1 MSLGSHHILLFAVST
16 LLMVATTQP
25 VAALEML
32 QPDETS
38 STVTSSAVNL
48 LGETDKDASITVNGE
63 AAKVFSSG
71 IFVMDQVP
79 LQQGANSLDVVEI
92 KSGAAAST
100 VTLTVNRVQ
109 PTPAQETT
117 ASKKLLFVKGSLE
130 PAGDVILQPGE
141 VLPLAIRATSGHTA
155 IAQVAGQRVA
165 LEEQRDPA
173 TQQLTGE
180 YRANFVVPEV
190 TLDIEPAP
198 VQFSLRAAGV
208 VEGPSELQEVSSGKV
223 GFWSTN
229 QVRLMR
235 VTSDWASVAYGIHE
249 VRLGGPYMGELS
261 SGTLV
266 RITGK
271 KGSSLRVR
279 LADTLDGWISE
290 SDLKPAPVGTAIP
303 YLTFTSVSVG
313 DGADGDVV
321 SIPYGSPVPFIVS
334 SDQTTSAPPI
344 ITVEFFGGHHA
355 GTWLSHSAT
364 ASLVREVRVEQ
375 KLRDRV
381 CVKIELAQ
389 GRLWGYKVDVTPGAV
404 RIRVR
409 KAPVISNGAS
419 PLSGLLIAL
428 EPGHGGPR
436 NLGAV
441 GATRVPE
448 KEINR
453 MTVEAL
459 KAELEAA
466 GARTVVVRE
475 GDDDPDLG
483 DRTRRALESNADIF
497 ISVHANSAGTSRGYL
512 RVSGTSTYYKHSAS
526 LDLSAAIHRHLLQ
539 ETGLG
544 DFGNVGS
551 FNYTPIRANT
561 WMPSMLVE
569 QAFMSNPEDEAKML
583 DPEFR
588 KKTARGVRLGI
599 EEFLRQQ

>member
-1 MSLGSHHILLFAVST
+1 
-16 LLMVATTQP
+16 MVASTQP

-32 QPDETS
+32 QPKETS
-38 STVTSSAVNL
+38 STVTVSAVNL
-48 LGETDKDASITVNGE
+48 LGKTDKDASVTVNGE
-63 AAKVFSSG
+63 AAKVFSTG

-79 LQQGANSLDVVEI
+79 LQEGANTLDVVET
-92 KSGAAAST
+92 KPDAATST
-100 VTLTVNRVQ
+100 VTLTFNRVQ
-109 PTPAQETT
+109 PAPPAETT
-117 ASKKLLFVKGSLE
+117 TSKKLLFVKGSME
-130 PAGDVILQPGE
+130 PSTDLILQPGE
-141 VLPLAIRATSGHTA
+141 VLPLAVRGTSGHTA
-155 IAQVAGQRVA
+155 IAQVAGQWVA
-165 LEEQRDPA
+165 LEEQRHAETD
-173 TQQLTGE
+173 QLTGE
-180 YRANFVVPEV
+180 YRANFVVPPV
-190 TLDIEPAP
+190 ALDVDPEP
-198 VQFSLRAAGV
+198 VQFSLRAAGE
-208 VEGPSELQEVSSGKV
+208 VEGPSELQEASPGKV

-261 SGTLV
+261 SGTIV
-266 RITGK
+266 RATGK
-271 KGSSLRVR
+271 KGSSLRVL
-279 LADTLDGWISE
+279 LADSLDGWISE
-290 SDLKPAPVGTAIP
+290 SDLKAAPAGTAIP
-303 YLTFTSVSVG
+303 YLSFTSVSVG
-313 DGADGDVV
+313 GGAEGDVV
-321 SIPYGSPVPFIVS
+321 SIPYSSPVPFIVS
-334 SDQTTSAPPI
+334 SDQPTSAPPT

-355 GTWLSHSAT
+355 ATWLSHSAS
-364 ASLVREVRVEQ
+364 AALVREVRVEQ
-375 KLRDRV
+375 HLRDRV

-389 GRLWGYKVDVTPGAV
+389 ERLWGYKVEVTPGSV

-409 KAPVISNGAS
+409 KAPVMTNLSS

-475 GDDDPDLG
+475 GDDDPNLG
-483 DRTRRALESNADIF
+483 DRTRRALESNADLF
-497 ISVHANSAGTSRGYL
+497 ISVHANSAGSSRGYL
-512 RVSGTSTYYKHSAS
+512 RVSGTSTYYKHSGS
-526 LDLSAAIHRHLLQ
+526 RDLSAAIHRHLLQ

>member
-1 MSLGSHHILLFAVST
+1 MSFGFHHSHLFAAAAF
-16 LLMVATTQP
+16 LMVATTQP

-32 QPDETS
+32 QPKETS
-38 STVTSSAVNL
+38 STVTVSAVNL
-48 LGETDKDASITVNGE
+48 LGKTDKDASVTVNGE

-71 IFVMDQVP
+71 IFVMDQVA
-79 LQQGANSLDVVEI
+79 LKEGANTLDVVET
-92 KSGAAAST
+92 KAGTASST
-100 VTLTVNRVQ
+100 VTLTVTREQ
-109 PTPAQETT
+109 PAPAIDLTK
-117 ASKKLLFVKGSLE
+117 SKKLLFVKDSFE
-130 PAGDVILQPGE
+130 PSSDLILQPGE
-141 VLPLAIRATSGHTA
+141 VLPLAVRATSGHTM
-155 IAQVAGQRVA
+155 IAQVAGQWVA
-165 LEEQRDPA
+165 FEEQRDVESKE
-173 TQQLTGE
+173 LTGE
-180 YRANFVVPEV
+180 YRANFVVPTNTEDV
-190 TLDIEPAP
+190 DTTS
-198 VQFSLRAAGV
+198 VQFTLTAASG
-208 VEGPSELQEVSSGKV
+208 VEGPSELVETAPAKV
-223 GFWSTN
+223 GFWPMN

-249 VRLGGPYMGELS
+249 VRLGGPFMGELS
-261 SGTLV
+261 SGTIV
-266 RITGK
+266 RATGK
-271 KGSSLRVR
+271 KGSSVRVR

-290 SDLKPAPVGTAIP
+290 SDLEVAPAATAIP
-303 YLTFTSVSVG
+303 YLTFTSISVG
-313 DGADGDVV
+313 GGDEGDVV

-334 SDQTTSAPPI
+334 SDQPTSAPPT

-355 GTWLSHSAT
+355 ATWLSHSAT
-364 ASLVREVRVEQ
+364 ASLVREVTVEQ
-375 KLRDRV
+375 HLRDRV

-389 GRLWGYKVDVTPGAV
+389 DRLWGYKVEVTPSMV

-409 KAPVISNGAS
+409 KAPVIANLTS

-428 EPGHGGPR
+428 EAGHGGPR

-459 KAELEAA
+459 KEELEAA
-466 GARTVVVRE
+466 GARTVLVRE
-475 GDDDPDLG
+475 GDDDPNLG
-483 DRTRRALESNADIF
+483 DRTRRALESNADLF
-497 ISVHANSAGTSRGYL
+497 ISVHANSAGSNRGYL

-526 LDLSAAIHRHLLQ
+526 RDLSAAIHRHLLK
-539 ETGLG
+539 ETELG